1 MDTGTIVRTILL
13 VMVWVNQALAL
24 NGISP
29 IPVDEV
35 TISTVITG
43 IVSLVAWWKNNNFTK
58 EAKWGQEKTNKY
70 KAQKKMAQATGAS
83 PITEEPIDGLTN
95 K

>member
-13 VMVWVNQALAL
+13 IMVWVNQALAL
-24 NGISP
+24 KGISP

-43 IVSLVAWWKNNNFTK
+43 IVSLIAWWKNNNFTK
-58 EAKWGQEKTNKY
+58 EAKWGQEKINKY
-70 KAQKKMAQATGAS
+70 KAQKKMAKATGYA
-83 PITEEPIDGLTN
+83 PVTGEPIDGLKN

>member
-1 MDTGTIVRTILL
+1 MNTGTIVRTILL
-13 VMVWVNQALAL
+13 IMAWINQALAL

-35 TISTVITG
+35 AISTVITG
-43 IVSLVAWWKNNNFTK
+43 IVSLIAWWKNNSFTK
-58 EAKWGQEKTNKY
+58 EAKWADEKKNKY
-70 KAQKKMAQATGAS
+70 KAQKNMAQATGYA
-83 PITEEPIDGLTN
+83 PITEQPIDGLTN